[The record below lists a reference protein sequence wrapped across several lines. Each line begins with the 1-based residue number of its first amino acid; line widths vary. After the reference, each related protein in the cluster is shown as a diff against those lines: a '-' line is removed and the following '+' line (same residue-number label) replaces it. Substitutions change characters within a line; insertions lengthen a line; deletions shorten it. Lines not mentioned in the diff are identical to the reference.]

1 MRSTKQ
7 TNLIVREELARHG
20 LFLWQLGKLINAS
33 ESTVTRLMREE
44 LPEEEQMRLVQIIRE
59 RSKSNE

>member
-1 MRSTKQ
+1 MKSTKQ

-20 LFLWQLGKLINAS
+20 LFLWQLGKLLDVS

-44 LPEEEQMRLVQIIRE
+44 LPEEEQKKLAQIIRE
-59 RSKSNE
+59 RSEKND